1 VSPTARAA
9 AGEQPALRKVLLA
22 GNPNVGKSVIFGL
35 LTGRYAI
42 VSNYPGTTVEVA
54 RGEGTLNRRRVTV
67 VDTPGINS
75 LLPTSEDERVARD
88 ILLAGDCDAVVQVA
102 DSKNLS
108 RALLL
113 TLELGEMGLPVV
125 LALNMADEALS
136 RGIEIDARRL
146 GERLGVPVVSTVAI
160 ERKGIHALVAAIP
173 DARVPRLSARYP
185 KPIDEVLRQAEETL
199 PFAGGR
205 RAVAAMALAGD
216 ETLAPWLKENL
227 SPEARLRLA
236 GLRTRMERRY
246 EEPVA
251 SLLHRARL
259 EAVERLAAEYT
270 VRRGKIRASGAA
282 ARLGAAAMHPVYGL
296 GVLALVL
303 AGMWLFVGGLGAG
316 VLVGFFENTLFGKFI
331 NPAAVWLFE
340 RFVPWAPVRELFVG
354 EFGLITMG
362 ITYSVAI
369 ILPIVTTFFLAF
381 GLLEDS
387 GYLARLALM
396 MNRLFRLM
404 GLNGKAVLPMV
415 LGLGCDTMAT
425 MTTRILETRKER
437 LVTTLLLVL
446 AVPCSA
452 QLGVIAAMMAVLPL
466 SALFLWLGVVLGVLV
481 SVGWLAARVLPGK
494 GSDFVLE
501 VPPMRR
507 PTLSNIAV
515 KTLGRVEWYLKE
527 AVPLFLLGT
536 VLVFAFDKLHVLG
549 FLREAG
555 APVVQSFL
563 GLPAAATDAF
573 VMGFL
578 RRDFGAAGLFVLL
591 EKGALGPAQALVS
604 IVVITLFVPCVANFL
619 MAVKE
624 LGLRTGVLIAMFVF
638 PLAVAV
644 GGAVRAMLH
653 ATGWLGG

>member
-1 VSPTARAA
+1 MSPTARAA
-9 AGEQPALRKVLLA
+9 AGEQPESRVLLA

-88 ILLAGDCDAVVQVA
+88 ILLAGGCDAVVQVA

-125 LALNMADEALS
+125 LALNMADEARS

-146 GERLGVPVVSTVAI
+146 GERLGVPVVSTVAV
-160 ERKGIHALVAAIP
+160 ERKGVGALVAALP
-173 DARVPRLSARYP
+173 DARVPRLSAHYP
-185 KPIDEVLRQAEETL
+185 KPIEEALRQAEETL

-216 ETLAPWLKENL
+216 ETLAPWLKKNL

-246 EEPVA
+246 DEPVA

-259 EAVERLAAEYT
+259 EAVERLAAEYV
-270 VRRGKIRASGAA
+270 VRSGKVRASGPA

-316 VLVGFFENTLFGKFI
+316 VLVGLLENTLFGKFI

-340 RFVPWAPVRELFVG
+340 RLAPWALVRELFVG

-362 ITYSVAI
+362 VTYSVAI
-369 ILPIVTTFFLAF
+369 ILPIVATFFLAF
-381 GLLEDS
+381 GILEDS

-425 MTTRILETRKER
+425 MTTRILETRRER
-437 LVTTLLLVL
+437 LITTLLLVL

-466 SALFLWLGVVLGVLV
+466 PALFLWLAVVLGVLV

-527 AVPLFLLGT
+527 AVPLFLIGT
-536 VLVFAFDKLHVLG
+536 AIVFAFDKLRVLG

-591 EKGALGPAQALVS
+591 EKGALGPAQALVA

-619 MAVKE
+619 MAIKE
-624 LGLRTGVLIAMFVF
+624 LGLRAGVLIAMFVF

>member
-1 VSPTARAA
+1 MSRPARAA
-9 AGEQPALRKVLLA
+9 TGEEPAFRKVLLA
-22 GNPNVGKSVIFGL
+22 GNPNVGKSVLFGL
-35 LTGRYAI
+35 LTGRYAT

-54 RGEGTLNRRRVTV
+54 RGTGTLNHRRTTV

-88 ILLAGDCDAVVQVA
+88 ILLAGGCDAVVQVA

-113 TLELGEMGLPVV
+113 TLEMAEMNLPVV
-125 LALNMADEALS
+125 LALNMADEARS

-146 GERLGVPVVSTVAI
+146 SERLGVPVVSTVAI
-160 ERKGIHALVAAIP
+160 EHKGVGALVAALP

-185 KPIDEVLRQAEETL
+185 KPIEEALRQAEEIF
-199 PFAGGR
+199 PPANNR

-216 ETLAPWLKENL
+216 ETLKPWLEKNV

-246 EEPVA
+246 DEPLT

-259 EAVERLAAEYT
+259 ETVERLVAEYV
-270 VRRGKIRASGAA
+270 VRNGEARASGPAV
-282 ARLGAAAMHPVYGL
+282 RLGAVAMHPVYGF

-303 AGMWLFVGGLGAG
+303 AGMWWFVGSLGAG
-316 VLVGFFENTLFGKFI
+316 VLVGFFENTLFGKYI
-331 NPAAVWLFE
+331 NPAAIWLFE
-340 RFVPWAPVRELFVG
+340 RFVPIPLIQEFFVG
-354 EFGLITMG
+354 EYGLITMG

-369 ILPIVTTFFLAF
+369 ILPIVATFFLAF

-437 LVTTLLLVL
+437 LITTLLLVL

-466 SALFLWLGVVLGVLV
+466 AALLLWLAVVLGVLV
-481 SVGWLAARVLPGK
+481 SVGWLAARVIPGK
-494 GSDFVLE
+494 SSDFVLE
-501 VPPMRR
+501 VPPLRR

-536 VLVFAFDKLHVLG
+536 ALVFAFDKLHVLA

-619 MAVKE
+619 MTIKE

-638 PLAVAV
+638 PLAVVV
-644 GGAVRAMLH
+644 GGAVRATLH